1 PIYVDLVVHGHH
13 ARRRD
18 VVVRGQGLDRTAR
31 DVHEG
36 RGLGEDHALVGPRV
50 PEPALEHHGLGAP
63 RRGEAPAAGVGDVV
77 QHHLA
82 DVVPGGGVSGTGI
95 AEPHHQVGASGTS
108 ARGHGAAPRLPGA
121 GAVLRAGARGGVRPR
136 PGAGRTPPG
145 PARGRRAV
153 RDAPVRVWGQRSGA
167 GGLPPPPPPLPRVT
181 PPRVTPPRRA
191 PRRTRP
197 RRPPPRPPRA
207 PPRCA
212 APRRRRRGSRRR

>member
-1 PIYVDLVVHGHH
+1 
-13 ARRRD
+13 
-18 VVVRGQGLDRTAR
+18 
-31 DVHEG
+31 
-36 RGLGEDHALVGPRV
+36 
-50 PEPALEHHGLGAP
+50 EHHGLGAP

-121 GAVLRAGARGGVRPR
+121 GAVLRAGAAGCGPALVLARIGVLRGVRTR
-136 PGAGRTPPG
+136 PEAGRTTPDTVP
-145 PARGRRAV
+145 GRRAV
-153 RDAPVRVWGQRSGA
+153 RDAPVPVCEQGG
-167 GGLPPPPPPLPRVT
+167 GGEGLPRPSPPLPRVT

-212 APRRRRRGSRRR
+212 APRR